1 MIQKVIIRNFKKFG
15 NLEFDLS
22 DHIVIAG
29 PNNSGK
35 TSILQAIATWSEL
48 ASQWLK
54 KSPTPEREEDGNYP
68 SLKLNLFRFYCV
80 PLVNYDHLWH
90 NKDVQES
97 IVLWLHTT
105 HWKVGFELIYHYE
118 EIALIRPVKVVDEID
133 LKKFLDDPI
142 SPIYIP
148 PHSGIDTEEPP
159 YDDRIISP
167 TLAKAQPG
175 KILRNLVWIV
185 GQDKTKWETLK
196 DLVRSFFGYE
206 LDDLRIFEKIVLRY
220 RHWQGGPMFDLSSA
234 ASGFLQVLMVFS
246 ALLYKESS
254 VVLIDE
260 PDAHLHI
267 LLQGKMY
274 QNLQLIAKQNNSQ
287 LIIATHSERMI
298 NATPEDSLRLIS
310 DDIYSVPNKRK
321 VLDTLYFENVE
332 IYLAHVEPG
341 ILYVEGQTDLL
352 ILQKWSQILEHP
364 LSDFL
369 EHPFSWQTAQH
380 EWKAPKH
387 FSALR
392 LMVPD
397 FCGAELC
404 DSNGRD
410 RNIVDSL
417 PTGMIRL
424 YWDRYEIENYLV
436 HPTAIYRFV
445 EYSFGIEM
453 GIIAQTVTCNLYDF
467 RFLVRIFLAVNQ
479 FVKRL
484 PNCHSL
490 VLLVDDWFIHASINL
505 RQMRIFLL
513 S

>member
-118 EIALIRPVKVVDEID
+118 EIALIRPVKDVDEID

-167 TLAKAQPG
+167 TLSKAQPG

-196 DLVRSFFGYE
+196 DLIRSFFGYE
-206 LDDLRIFEKIVLRY
+206 LDDLRIFL
-220 RHWQGGPMFDLSSA
+220 
-234 ASGFLQVLMVFS
+234 
-246 ALLYKESS
+246 
-254 VVLIDE
+254 
-260 PDAHLHI
+260 
-267 LLQGKMY
+267 
-274 QNLQLIAKQNNSQ
+274 NLTLFF
-287 LIIATHSERMI
+287 
-298 NATPEDSLRLIS
+298 PENR
-310 DDIYSVPNKRK
+310 V
-321 VLDTLYFENVE
+321 
-332 IYLAHVEPG
+332 
-341 ILYVEGQTDLL
+341 
-352 ILQKWSQILEHP
+352 
-364 LSDFL
+364 
-369 EHPFSWQTAQH
+369 
-380 EWKAPKH
+380 
-387 FSALR
+387 
-392 LMVPD
+392 
-397 FCGAELC
+397 
-404 DSNGRD
+404 
-410 RNIVDSL
+410 
-417 PTGMIRL
+417 
-424 YWDRYEIENYLV
+424 
-436 HPTAIYRFV
+436 
-445 EYSFGIEM
+445 
-453 GIIAQTVTCNLYDF
+453 
-467 RFLVRIFLAVNQ
+467 
-479 FVKRL
+479 
-484 PNCHSL
+484 
-490 VLLVDDWFIHASINL
+490 
-505 RQMRIFLL
+505 FLL
-513 S
+513 KTS